1 VDKKKR
7 VKKPYKA
14 RQILTYIGEDEEFQN
29 PEALN
34 IVGEPGGDTPD
45 LDKLDPNPVT
55 SGIPFLALQQEP
67 NPLPP
72 PAPPI
77 ITISQDWRVWMFPYN
92 VWVRGFM
99 TNTKTYPAGQPSQ
112 ETRFSLIEV
121 PRNPYSFFSVLSR
134 NILLTVGGGVGLDAN
149 PHGMLMVK
157 GCLATVSFD
166 EEGIYFIK
174 PNELN
179 GLPEGTDY
187 IIDDEAYFDL
197 QQAIVNAGGTPLPDN
212 AHAQAM
218 YMASNGVVTYIYIT
232 YIVYTLDAEGVP
244 EYTDSIVVRLRV
256 RKKLSQHGYPRLK
269 YVEQATTGLNTV
281 SMTLATDVNGDPIL
295 LMLSI
300 GGPQKSGATNGYLS
314 EITSLPAFELWTTES
329 DAMPDAKILLT
340 GDPEGTAGS
349 YDFLAITI
357 AYRGKKR
364 DKIQILA
371 VKHHGNTP
379 GDGEYTQ
386 VDYNIYETTSEYL
399 SGLEGTKLSDA
410 ILEDEF
416 ESIDSGLNDPR
427 GPLWDVATEMGTSS
441 GGDRRITLKGGAVE
455 FAAVEGYNR
464 ADPDTFVTYE
474 RGYGPGTIGCME
486 VNYFVLTGQSIE
498 DAEQGFQFK
507 RVLQGTMPEALRA
520 AAQAARAAKIAAAKP
535 GLRAA
540 PRAAAPAEPETP
552 DEEEEKK

>member
-1 VDKKKR
+1 VGKKKR
-7 VKKPYKA
+7 VQKPYKA
-14 RQILTYIGEDEEFQN
+14 RQILTYFGADKDFQN
-29 PEALN
+29 PEMLS

-77 ITISQDWRVWMFPYN
+77 ITISQDWRVWMFPHN

-134 NILLTVGGGVGLDAN
+134 DILLTVGGATGLDPN

-157 GCLATVSFD
+157 GSLATVSFD
-166 EEGIYFIK
+166 EEGIYFLK

-187 IIDDEAYFDL
+187 IIDDEAFFDL
-197 QQAIVNAGGTPLPDN
+197 QQAIVDAGGTPLPDN

-218 YMASNGVVTYIYIT
+218 YMAGNGSVTYLYIT
-232 YIVYTLDAEGVP
+232 YIVYTLGSDGLP
-244 EYTDSIVVRLRV
+244 IYTDSIVVRLRV

-281 SMTLATDVNGDPIL
+281 SMTLATDENGDPIL
-295 LMLSI
+295 VMLSI
-300 GGPQKSGATNGYLS
+300 GGPQTSGATNGYLS

-329 DAMPDAKILLT
+329 DAMPDAKILLR

-349 YDFLAITI
+349 CDFLALTI
-357 AYRGKKR
+357 AYRGSGE
-364 DKIQILA
+364 DKVQILL

-386 VDYNIYETTSEYL
+386 VDYKIFEITSEAL
-399 SGLEGTKLSDA
+399 SLLEGRTISQAVAQGL
-410 ILEDEF
+410 LNL
-416 ESIDSGLNDPR
+416 IDWGENDPR
-427 GPLWDVATEMGTSS
+427 GPLWDLATEMGTSPA
-441 GGDRRITLKGGAVE
+441 GDRRITLKGGAVE
-455 FAAVEGYNR
+455 FAAVEGYSR
-464 ADPDTFVTYE
+464 ADPDTFVIYA

-486 VNYFVLTGQSIE
+486 VNYFALTAQSIQ
-498 DAEQGFQFK
+498 DADQEFQFK
-507 RVLQGTMPEALRA
+507 RVLQGNMPEALRA

-535 GLRAA
+535 GLRAV

-552 DEEEEKK
+552 DEEEEKN